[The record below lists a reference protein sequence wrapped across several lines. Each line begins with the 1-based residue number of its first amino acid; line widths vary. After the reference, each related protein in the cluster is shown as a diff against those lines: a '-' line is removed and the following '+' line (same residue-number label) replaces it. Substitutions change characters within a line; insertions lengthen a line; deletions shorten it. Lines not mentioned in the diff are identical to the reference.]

1 MSVQP
6 VSPGSPARRR
16 FVLGSGAV
24 AGGFLLGFI
33 EVILQAYLP
42 ESLLPYRDAFAIL
55 LVITVLLF
63 RPQGL
68 LARKTLVKL

>member
-1 MSVQP
+1 
-6 VSPGSPARRR
+6 
-16 FVLGSGAV
+16 
-24 AGGFLLGFI
+24 
-33 EVILQAYLP
+33 VILQAYLP

-55 LVITVLLF
+55 LVIAVLLF